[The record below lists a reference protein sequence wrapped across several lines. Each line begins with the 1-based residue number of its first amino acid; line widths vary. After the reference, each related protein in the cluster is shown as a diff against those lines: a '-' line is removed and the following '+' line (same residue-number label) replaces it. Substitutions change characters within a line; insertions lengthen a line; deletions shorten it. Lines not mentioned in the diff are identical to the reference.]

1 MFNRLPI
8 YILFYSIGIT
18 QDIPKSIHQIELE
31 YNNTYYLEPTFKPST
46 GPAGPLQSRSKTLT
60 KTVFGY
66 HPYWQGT
73 KWQNYNYDLLSTI
86 AYFSAEANGSGE
98 LTNLHGWPATD
109 LINKAH
115 KNGVE
120 VVLTVTLFN
129 KTDLETLLSNDNNRT
144 TLINNLVNQV
154 KSANGDGVNIDFEAF
169 PASQKSNLVTFVKD
183 LRAALRNEIS
193 HAQVTLATP
202 AVDWSSA
209 WDFNALADASDGLF
223 IMGYDYHWKGSSTT
237 GAVAPLKGGSYN
249 ITNTVNTYL
258 SVTGNNANK
267 IILGCP
273 YYGIQWPTS
282 SGDKGA
288 NTTDNGSAV
297 IYNDAESK
305 ALSYG
310 KIWDSDSETPWYRY
324 QNNGWYQTWYD
335 DSLSLSNKYDFAI
348 SKNLGG
354 IGMWAL
360 GYDSGY
366 DQLWNALKTKLAEK
380 TAPSTPI
387 NISVTNMGM
396 GIVAIDFTGSQ
407 SATSFQIQRVFHNST
422 QTKDLG
428 TFNAS
433 SSPILLQSL
442 SPNETYYIKV
452 RAINDYGNSNY
463 TEVMGVVPSSSMPK
477 VLIVNGFDRVTGT
490 NNTFDFIRQHGD
502 AIHQNSYLFDSA
514 NNEAIISG
522 KIILTDYSIVD
533 WILGEEGTATSTF
546 SEKEQSLLKVFLKSG
561 GRLFVSGSEI
571 GYDLSEKG
579 NVPDQLFYAKFL
591 KAEYLTDAAAG
602 KQGTYD
608 ATGVSGTLMDDI
620 SFSFDNGSNGTYDVD
635 WPDGIKPVSNAET
648 ILKFDNVD
656 YESSGGAG
664 VAFLG
669 GFDGSPISGGL
680 VYLSV
685 GFETIYPDKKREEIM
700 ARILGF
706 LDGPIAAVGNE
717 INTIPKKLNIS
728 SLYPNPFNK
737 SISIEFQVF
746 DHSTAAFL
754 TITNIMGREIVKLS
768 IQPLATK
775 IQKFNWNGLF
785 SNGLQAPSGI
795 YIAKLSQGNQLVT
808 KKFTLL
814 K

>member
-1 MFNRLPI
+1 MFKYLTI
-8 YILFYSIGIT
+8 IWSIISLTVAQEIL
-18 QDIPKSIHQIELE
+18 KSIHQIELE
-31 YNNTYYLEPTFKPST
+31 YNNTYYLEPAFKPTTS
-46 GPAGPLQSRSKTLT
+46 PARPLQPRKKTLT

-98 LTNLHGWPATD
+98 LTDLHGWPATD

-115 KNGVE
+115 ENGVE

-129 KTDLETLLSNDNNRT
+129 KTELESLLNSESNRT

-154 KSANGDGVNIDFEAF
+154 KNANGDGVNIDFEVF

-183 LRAALRNEIS
+183 LRAALRKDIS

-209 WDFNALADASDGLF
+209 WDFNALASESDGLF

-237 GAVAPLKGGSYN
+237 GPVAPLKGGSYN

-258 SVTGNNANK
+258 SATGNNAGK

-273 YYGIQWPTS
+273 YYGIQWPAST
-282 SGDKGA
+282 GDKGA
-288 NTTDNGSAV
+288 NTTDNGTAI
-297 IYNDAESK
+297 IYATAEAK

-324 QNNGWYQTWYD
+324 ENPGWYQAWYD
-335 DSLSLSNKYDFAI
+335 DSLSLSKKYDLAI

-354 IGMWAL
+354 VGMWAL
-360 GYDSGY
+360 GYDNGY

-387 NISVTNMGM
+387 NISITNKGM
-396 GIVAIDFTGSQ
+396 GIVAIDFDGSQ
-407 SATSFQIQRVFHNST
+407 TATSFQVQRVFLNSIET
-422 QTKDLG
+422 EDLG
-428 TFNAS
+428 TFT
-433 SSPILLQSL
+433 SSPILLQNL
-442 SPNETYYIKV
+442 NPNEPYYIKT
-452 RAINDYGNSNY
+452 RAVNDYGDSDY
-463 TEVMGVVPSSSMPK
+463 SEVLGVVSSASTPK

-490 NNTFDFIRQHGD
+490 NNTFDFIRQHGS

-514 NNEAIISG
+514 NNEAIVSG
-522 KIILTDYSIVD
+522 KLSLYDYTIID
-533 WILGEEGTATSTF
+533 WILGEEGSTTSSF
-546 SEKEQSLLKVFLKSG
+546 SEKEQEILKSYLKNG

-579 NVPDQLFYAKFL
+579 NVNDQLFFENYL
-591 KAEYLTDAAAG
+591 KAKYIADAAGG
-602 KQGTYD
+602 KQGTYG
-608 ATGVSGTLMDDI
+608 ATGVSGTLMGDI
-620 SFSFDNGSNGTYDVD
+620 AFSFDNGSNGTYDVD
-635 WPDGIKPVSNAET
+635 WPDGIKPGVNSET

-656 YESSGGAG
+656 YEANGGAG
-664 VAFLG
+664 VSYLG

-680 VYLSV
+680 VYLSI
-685 GFETIYPDKKREEIM
+685 GFETIYPKEKRNNVM
-700 ARILGF
+700 ARILDY
-706 LDGPIAAVGNE
+706 LDGPIAAVGDE
-717 INTIPKKLNIS
+717 ENTIPKKLNIS
-728 SLYPNPFNK
+728 SLYPNPSNR

-746 DHSTAAFL
+746 DHSTTAFL
-754 TITNIMGREIVKLS
+754 AITDIMGREIVKLS
-768 IQPLATK
+768 IQPLAAKT
-775 IQKFNWNGLF
+775 QRFNWNGLF
-785 SNGLQAPSGI
+785 SNGLEAPSGI
-795 YIAKLSQGNQLVT
+795 YIAKLSQANQLVT

>member
-1 MFNRLPI
+1 M
-8 YILFYSIGIT
+8 
-18 QDIPKSIHQIELE
+18 
-31 YNNTYYLEPTFKPST
+31 
-46 GPAGPLQSRSKTLT
+46 
-60 KTVFGY
+60 
-66 HPYWQGT
+66 
-73 KWQNYNYDLLSTI
+73 
-86 AYFSAEANGSGE
+86 
-98 LTNLHGWPATD
+98 
-109 LINKAH
+109 
-115 KNGVE
+115 
-120 VVLTVTLFN
+120 
-129 KTDLETLLSNDNNRT
+129 
-144 TLINNLVNQV
+144 
-154 KSANGDGVNIDFEAF
+154 
-169 PASQKSNLVTFVKD
+169 
-183 LRAALRNEIS
+183 
-193 HAQVTLATP
+193 
-202 AVDWSSA
+202 
-209 WDFNALADASDGLF
+209 
-223 IMGYDYHWKGSSTT
+223 
-237 GAVAPLKGGSYN
+237 
-249 ITNTVNTYL
+249 
-258 SVTGNNANK
+258 
-267 IILGCP
+267 
-273 YYGIQWPTS
+273 
-282 SGDKGA
+282 
-288 NTTDNGSAV
+288 
-297 IYNDAESK
+297 
-305 ALSYG
+305 
-310 KIWDSDSETPWYRY
+310 
-324 QNNGWYQTWYD
+324 
-335 DSLSLSNKYDFAI
+335 
-348 SKNLGG
+348 
-354 IGMWAL
+354 GMWAL

-407 SATSFQIQRVFHNST
+407 SATSFQVQRVFLNST
-422 QTKDLG
+422 QTEDLG
-428 TFNAS
+428 VFTS
-433 SSPILLQSL
+433 GPILLQNL
-442 SPNETYYIKV
+442 IANEPYYIKV
-452 RAINDYGNSNY
+452 RAINDYGNSHY
-463 TEVMGVVPSSSMPK
+463 TEVLGVVSSSSMPK

-502 AIHQNSYLFDSA
+502 AIHQSSYLFDSA
-514 NNEAIISG
+514 NNEAVISG

-533 WILGEEGTATSTF
+533 WILGEEGTATSAF
-546 SEKEQSLLKVFLKSG
+546 SEKEQSILKVFLKSG

-579 NVPDQLFYAKFL
+579 NVPDQLFYEKFL

-608 ATGVSGTLMDDI
+608 ATGVSGTFMDDI

-669 GFDGSPISGGL
+669 GFNGSPISGGL

-685 GFETIYPDKKREEIM
+685 GFETIYPDEKREEVM
-700 ARILGF
+700 ARILEF

-768 IQPLATK
+768 IQPLAAK
-775 IQKFNWNGLF
+775 IQRFNWNGLF
-785 SNGLQAPSGI
+785 SNGLEAPSGI
-795 YIAKLSQGNQLVT
+795 YIAKLSQGDQLVT

>member
-8 YILFYSIGIT
+8 YIFFYSIGIT

-31 YNNTYYLEPTFKPST
+31 YNNTYYLEPAFKPST

-73 KWQNYNYDLLSTI
+73 KWQDYNYDLLSTI

-98 LTNLHGWPATD
+98 LTNLHGCPATD

-115 KNGVE
+115 ENGVE

-129 KTDLETLLSNDNNRT
+129 KTDLETLLSNENNRT
-144 TLINNLVNQV
+144 TLINSLVNQV
-154 KSANGDGVNIDFEAF
+154 KSANGDGVNIDFEVF

-183 LRAALRNEIS
+183 LRTALRNEIS

-209 WDFNALADASDGLF
+209 WDFNALANASDGLF

-258 SVTGNNANK
+258 SATGNNADK

-273 YYGIQWPTS
+273 YYGIQWPAS
-282 SGDKGA
+282 SSDKGA

-297 IYNDAESK
+297 LYNDAESK

-354 IGMWAL
+354 VGMWAL

-428 TFNAS
+428 TFTAS
-433 SSPILLQSL
+433 PSPILLQSL
-442 SPNETYYIKV
+442 SPDEPYYIKV
-452 RAINDYGNSNY
+452 RAINDYGNSDY
-463 TEVMGVVPSSSMPK
+463 TEVLGVVSSSSMPK

-502 AIHQNSYLFDSA
+502 AIHQSSYLFDSA

-546 SEKEQSLLKVFLKSG
+546 SEKEQSILKVFLKSG

-579 NVPDQLFYAKFL
+579 NVPDQLFYDKFL

-608 ATGVSGTLMDDI
+608 ATGVSGTFMDDI

-685 GFETIYPDKKREEIM
+685 GFETIYPDEKREEIM
-700 ARILGF
+700 ARILEF

-768 IQPLATK
+768 IQPLAAK

-795 YIAKLSQGNQLVT
+795 YIAKLSQGDQLVT

>member
-31 YNNTYYLEPTFKPST
+31 YNNTYYLEPAFKPST

-73 KWQNYNYDLLSTI
+73 KWQDYNYDLLSTI

-129 KTDLETLLSNDNNRT
+129 KTDLETLLSNENNRT

-183 LRAALRNEIS
+183 LRTALRNEIS

-209 WDFNALADASDGLF
+209 WDFNALANASDGLF

-258 SVTGNNANK
+258 SATGNNADK

-273 YYGIQWPTS
+273 YYGIQWPAS

-354 IGMWAL
+354 VGMWAL

-387 NISVTNMGM
+387 NISATNMGM

-407 SATSFQIQRVFHNST
+407 SATSFQIQRIFHNST

-428 TFNAS
+428 TFTAS
-433 SSPILLQSL
+433 PSPILLQSL
-442 SPNETYYIKV
+442 SPDEPYYIKV
-452 RAINDYGNSNY
+452 RAINDYGNSDY
-463 TEVMGVVPSSSMPK
+463 TEVLGVVSSSSMPK

-502 AIHQNSYLFDSA
+502 AIHQSSYLFDSA

-546 SEKEQSLLKVFLKSG
+546 SEKEQSILKVFLKNG

-579 NVPDQLFYAKFL
+579 NLPDQLFYDKFL

-608 ATGVSGTLMDDI
+608 ATGVSGTFMDDI

-685 GFETIYPDKKREEIM
+685 GFETIYPDEKRQEIM
-700 ARILGF
+700 ARILEF
-706 LDGPIAAVGNE
+706 LDGPIATVGNE
-717 INTIPKKLNIS
+717 INTTPKKLNIS

-768 IQPLATK
+768 IQPLAAK

-795 YIAKLSQGNQLVT
+795 YIAKLSQGDQLVT